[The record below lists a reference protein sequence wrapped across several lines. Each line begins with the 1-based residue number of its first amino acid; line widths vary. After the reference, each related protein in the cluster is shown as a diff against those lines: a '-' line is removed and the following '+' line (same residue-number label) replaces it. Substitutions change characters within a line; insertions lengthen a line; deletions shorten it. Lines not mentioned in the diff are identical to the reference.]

1 MAPSTGDERAHRQTD
16 AVQREM
22 RLLRAADETEDPD
35 LVETVGEEQRRER
48 EAREDDDAEGEGE
61 GDGEGEG
68 EG

>member
-22 RLLRAADETEDPD
+22 RLRRAADEAEDRD

-48 EAREDDDAEGEGE
+48 EAREDDDAD
-61 GDGEGEG
+61 GDDD
-68 EG
+68 